1 MRDAAKRQASTA
13 RAAHLSTPS
22 ADIPHAGSEFDFISH
37 IKQRAE
43 EARAATQAGHAR
55 ARTQTR
61 QVLNPERTTRLD
73 GRPAQADGLV
83 LGIGDDAAVLRGRAG
98 LDSVITVDLLVEDV
112 DFRCNA
118 LPHDIGYKALA
129 VSLSDVA
136 AMGARPRWALLSL
149 GLPQAIY
156 DSSYADG
163 IYEGFL
169 SAAREFDVALIGGDV
184 SRTPERIVIDS
195 IVIGETT
202 RGRAVLRSGA
212 RPGDHIYVTGTLGGA
227 AAGLKL
233 LEHAGAQRTQA
244 ARERTLSG
252 LAELMRRQSRPAPRV
267 RCGALLGERRLAS
280 AMIDL
285 SDGLSSDLAHLCE
298 RSGVGAHIEAAR
310 IPVAPL
316 LRRAAAVNRTR
327 LARELTRDA
336 LSLALHGGEDFELLF
351 TVRPRDAARLP
362 RTLGGVR
369 LTRIGEVTEA
379 REGIRIS
386 QDGRT
391 TVLRPSGFEHFKRGR

>member
-1 MRDAAKRQASTA
+1 MRDGAKRKADVA
-13 RAAHLSTPS
+13 PAVHLSRPS
-22 ADIPHAGSEFDFISH
+22 ANVPHGGSEFDFISR

-43 EARAATQAGHAR
+43 ETRRAAEKKQSR
-55 ARTQTR
+55 SRTQTTQSFNR
-61 QVLNPERTTRLD
+61 EPTTLPGAD
-73 GRPAQADGLV
+73 AKPDGLV

-98 LDSVITVDLLVEDV
+98 VDSVVTADLLVEDV
-112 DFRCNA
+112 DFRRTA
-118 LPHDIGYKALA
+118 LPEDIGYKALA

-136 AMGARPRWALLSL
+136 AMGARALWALLSL
-149 GLPQAIY
+149 GLPQTIY
-156 DSSYADG
+156 DSPYATG

-169 SAAREFDVALIGGDV
+169 SAAREFGVALIGGDV

-233 LEHAGAQRTQA
+233 LEHARGQRTRA
-244 ARERTLSG
+244 ARERTLSA
-252 LAELMRRQSRPAPRV
+252 LAELARRQARPVPRV
-267 RCGALLGERRLAS
+267 RCGVLLGERRLAS

-298 RSGVGAHIEAAR
+298 QSGVGAHIEAAR
-310 IPVAPL
+310 IPIAPL
-316 LRRAAAVNRTR
+316 LKRAAALNRTR
-327 LARELTRDA
+327 LARELTEDA
-336 LSLALHGGEDFELLF
+336 LALALHGGEDFELLF
-351 TVRPRDAARLP
+351 TVRPRNAARLP
-362 RTLGGVR
+362 PTLGGVR

-379 REGIRIS
+379 RAGIRIS
-386 QDGRT
+386 QGART
-391 TVLRPSGFEHFKRGR
+391 TLLRPSGFEHFKRGR